1 MRCIDHVLEDLERF
15 LAAKPL
21 YRLGELEQR
30 VERLERSTKMSQD
43 ALSNEV
49 AAVAAAES
57 ALETKVA
64 AVGKS
69 VSDEIARVEAVI
81 SGLKSQPN
89 PDQTQIDAAVAQLE
103 TIKTGLAKQVDAL
116 TSSQTALD
124 AEQAG

>member
-1 MRCIDHVLEDLERF
+1 
-15 LAAKPL
+15 
-21 YRLGELEQR
+21 
-30 VERLERSTKMSQD
+30 MSQD

-49 AAVAAAES
+49 AAVAAAEF

-69 VSDEIARVEAVI
+69 VSDEIGRVEAVI

-89 PDQTQIDAAVAQLE
+89 PDQAQIDAAVAQLE